1 MQKVYEFIEK
11 CCLEQGIDDSHGLIH
26 SKHTVE
32 WAELLMDSLNV
43 YEDERKFVMYGAA
56 LHDMC
61 DSKYIEVEKGQAII
75 YQWLLDTGWEPDV
88 ANALIQV
95 IGSTSYT
102 KLKQARIKGEIV
114 YPTHGKWQRAYH
126 IIRHADLLDAYK
138 VERCMLYNMH
148 IHPEMA
154 SSDAWKVVSTLFEN
168 RVFNYVSEGW
178 LFYPKALELVPDLE
192 KKARE
197 DIKNS
202 GFVYI

>member
-11 CCLEQGIDDSHGLIH
+11 CCAEQGIDDSHGLIH

-32 WAELLMDSLNV
+32 WAELLLDSLEV
-43 YEDERKFVMYGAA
+43 DEDERKFVMYGAA

-61 DSKYIEVEKGQAII
+61 DSKYIEVKKGQAKIFH
-75 YQWLLDTGWEPDV
+75 WLIDTGWNPTIAD
-88 ANALIQV
+88 ALIQV

-102 KLKQARIKGEIV
+102 KLKQARINGEIV
-114 YPTHGKWQRAYH
+114 YPYHGKWQRAYH

-148 IHPEMA
+148 IHPEM
-154 SSDAWKVVSTLFEN
+154 SSEDAWKVVSTLFEN
-168 RVFNYVSEGW
+168 RVFKYVSDGW
-178 LFYPKALELVPDLE
+178 LFYQKALELVPELE

-197 DIKNS
+197 DIRLQQ
-202 GFVYI
+202 Y